1 MIVNTEAQKA
11 FAKLLTRGADLQ
23 TPLKDIGQA
32 IKESSRLR
40 FLESKAPSGK
50 AWAPLSPV
58 TLALR
63 RQGKRKGAGSKPLL
77 NTGALRN
84 SIMFRLGGT
93 FVEIGSPEA
102 KAKTHQFGAR
112 VGQYGRYTQLWRS
125 KKYGRKTFLG
135 SSGSKR
141 GHPIPW
147 GNVPARPFVGVSAK
161 DRAEIVNILQS
172 HLLAS

>member
-1 MIVNTEAQKA
+1 MIVNTEATKA
-11 FAKLLTRGADLQ
+11 LQALIAKGRDVVPLLTG
-23 TPLKDIGQA
+23 IGQTV
-32 IKESSRLR
+32 KESTRLR
-40 FLESKAPSGK
+40 FIDGK
-50 AWAPLSPV
+50 SPAGVAWAPLSAV

-63 RQGKRKGAGSKPLL
+63 RKGKGGGSSRPLL

-84 SIMFRLGGT
+84 SIIFRVGAKH
-93 FVEIGSPEA
+93 VDIGSTEA

-125 KKYGRKTFLG
+125 QKYGRKTFLG

-161 DRAEIVNILQS
+161 DRAEIVDLIQHHLQS
-172 HLLAS
+172 K